1 MAASCFISRNSGYI
15 TLEYTTVP
23 MDLLSCGY
31 GMNLFQAGGLIM
43 FTEVLYRKYTMSL
56 KKAYFTLITVLARIK
71 IPSSF
76 VSGAGWWSLRK
87 VHSYRSQIFSV
98 AYLPSLWSWFW
109 CDWKKRKPVQWFTYG
124 RRFLRKLAHLSL
136 PYSKDGKRG
145 FAKFYSRK
153 KKQHWHTWFNY
164 GVGAMRLKL

>member
-1 MAASCFISRNSGYI
+1 MFYLQKFWVYNFGIHNCSNGSAVMWLWDESISGR
-15 TLEYTTVP
+15 
-23 MDLLSCGY
+23 
-31 GMNLFQAGGLIM
+31 GLIM

-98 AYLPSLWSWFW
+98 AYLPSL
-109 CDWKKRKPVQWFTYG
+109 
-124 RRFLRKLAHLSL
+124 
-136 PYSKDGKRG
+136 
-145 FAKFYSRK
+145 
-153 KKQHWHTWFNY
+153 
-164 GVGAMRLKL
+164 